1 MLFIYSVKMVSRTEK
16 NIVME
21 KNVHSLDTWKINS
34 HENLRRKKFLGKFE
48 KKYMKKNVE
57 KIWER
62 IWGKK
67 TCKFKNN
74 ISQEN
79 KKNMKTKLEKIW
91 EKTFFM

>member
-1 MLFIYSVKMVSRTEK
+1 
-16 NIVME
+16 
-21 KNVHSLDTWKINS
+21 
-34 HENLRRKKFLGKFE
+34 
-48 KKYMKKNVE
+48 MKKNVE